1 MIILDT
7 ENKNYKRMQKLGII
21 TPRDADTISTSLD
34 N

>member
-7 ENKNYKRMQKLGII
+7 EIKTVSECKLDII